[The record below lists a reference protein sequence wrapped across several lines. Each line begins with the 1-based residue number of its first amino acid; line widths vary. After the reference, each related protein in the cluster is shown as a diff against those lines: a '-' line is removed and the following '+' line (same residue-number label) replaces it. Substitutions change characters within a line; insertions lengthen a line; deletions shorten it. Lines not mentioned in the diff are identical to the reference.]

1 MKHGMS
7 ADGLPVLDPTMKP
20 SPLSLGA
27 FDKLYAPLVAGWVQG
42 AEALF
47 RLAPGT
53 PPPLTAAKVVG
64 WTSTGGCPW
73 LLWAVGQQ
81 EPCGYAELNPMESNP
96 EALWMGHLLLRS
108 DVRGQGWGHRFVRCL
123 VDQAFDQ
130 MAASAIVLVV
140 FPDNQPA
147 IRCYERAGFSVQRK
161 EVHRFRSRQ
170 RHRMLRMELVNP
182 NPITGTRAGT
192 DRVAQSSMG

>member
-1 MKHGMS
+1 
-7 ADGLPVLDPTMKP
+7 
-20 SPLSLGA
+20 
-27 FDKLYAPLVAGWVQG
+27 
-42 AEALF
+42 
-47 RLAPGT
+47 
-53 PPPLTAAKVVG
+53 
-64 WTSTGGCPW
+64 
-73 LLWAVGQQ
+73 
-81 EPCGYAELNPMESNP
+81 
-96 EALWMGHLLLRS
+96 
-108 DVRGQGWGHRFVRCL
+108 
-123 VDQAFDQ
+123 

>member
-1 MKHGMS
+1 MKNGMS

-20 SPLSLGA
+20 SWLSLGA

-42 AEALF
+42 EEALF

-53 PPPLTAAKVVG
+53 PSPLTAAKVVG
-64 WTSTGGCPW
+64 WTSKGGCAW
-73 LLWAVGQQ
+73 LLWGAGQQ
-81 EPCGYAELNPMESNP
+81 EPCGYAELNTMESSP
-96 EALWMGHLLLRS
+96 SALWLGHLLLRA
-108 DVRGQGWGHRFVRCL
+108 DVRGQGWGHRFVGFL
-123 VDQAFDQ
+123 VDQAFQQ

-147 IRCYERAGFSVQRK
+147 IRCYERMGFGVKRK
-161 EVHRFRSRQ
+161 EVHRFRGRQ

-182 NPITGTRAGT
+182 NPISTIRGGV
-192 DRVAQSSMG
+192 DRVAH